1 MTEFASARPFRVA
14 GVIFAW
20 VLGAILLITVLG
32 AAWIGVRGVL
42 AYQALSSAQSSAVA
56 VRDTLTDP
64 ATAAASIDAIS
75 QQTSEARAL
84 TSDPIW
90 RAAEALPWLGPQL
103 SAVST
108 VAASID
114 DVASTALTPLAEVA
128 STFSIDA
135 LRPQNGAIDLSSFVS
150 IRDAAATSAGGIDR
164 AAASVDALDRAALL
178 APLRDAVN
186 EVSDL
191 LNETRT
197 ATGALS
203 RATQLLPS
211 MLGADGPRNYLV
223 LFQNNAEW
231 RSLGGI
237 PGAMAMIH
245 TENGAMSLAAQES
258 SSNYPTYDQSVLPL
272 ASDIASIYG
281 QRPGKWI
288 QNVTQVPDFTVAGAL
303 AREMWARE
311 HGGQQIDGVISLD
324 PVALSYLL
332 EATGPITL
340 PTGDVLTSDNAVSL
354 LLNDVYQRYTNPAD
368 QDAFFAAAAAAVF
381 GALSQG
387 SVEPG
392 ALVSALARAGDERRL
407 LIWSAN
413 PDDQAILDDTT
424 LAGHLPE
431 TDATTAR
438 FGVFLNDGTG
448 SKMDYYLTAD
458 SSLVWN
464 TCTTSPSG
472 SASGTATLSVTLTS
486 NAPADAA
493 SLPTYITGGI
503 AYAIA
508 PGNARTVG
516 YVYLPEGFELM
527 DASQTGDLGF
537 GGGIHDGRRVLSFT
551 SELAPGESATTVIT
565 VRAPAGSAPEL
576 QVVSTPT
583 LVSTP
588 VVAAV
593 CNGT

>member
-20 VLGAILLITVLG
+20 ALGAILLIAVLG

-42 AYQALSSAQSSAVA
+42 AYNALSKAQNAATA

-64 ATAAASIDAIS
+64 AAAAASIESIS

-90 RAAEALPWLGPQL
+90 RAAEVLPWLGPQL

-164 AAASVDALDRAALL
+164 AAASVDSLDRAALL
-178 APLRDAVN
+178 APLREAVTQ
-186 EVSDL
+186 VSDL

-203 RATQLLPS
+203 RATQLLPA
-211 MLGADGPRNYLV
+211 MLGTDGPRNYLV

-237 PGAMAMIH
+237 PGAMALIH

-258 SSNYPTYDQSVLPL
+258 STNYPKYDESVLPL
-272 ASDIASIYG
+272 ASDVTSIYG

-288 QNVTQVPDFTVAGAL
+288 QNVTQVPDFTVTGAL

-311 HGGQQIDGVISLD
+311 HDGQQVDGVISLD

-340 PTGDVLTSDNAVSL
+340 PTGDVITSDNAVQL
-354 LLNDVYQRYTNPAD
+354 LLNDVYQRYENPAD
-368 QDAFFAAAAAAVF
+368 QDAFFAAAAASVF

-392 ALVSALARAGDERRL
+392 ALVSSLARAGDEHRL

-413 PDDQAILDDTT
+413 ADDQAILDDTT

-458 SSLVWN
+458 SSVTWD
-464 TCTTSPSG
+464 TCTMSPSG
-472 SASGTATLSVTLTS
+472 SAAGTATLSVTLTS

-493 SLPTYITGGI
+493 TLPTYITGGV
-503 AYAIA
+503 AYAIP
-508 PGNARTVG
+508 PGTARTVG

-527 DASQTGDLGF
+527 DASQTGDVGF
-537 GGGIHDGRRVLSFT
+537 GGGMHDGRRVLSF
-551 SELAPGESATTVIT
+551 SVDLAPGQSSTTVVT
-565 VRAPAGSAPEL
+565 VRAPEGSAPEL

-583 LVSTP
+583 LTSTP

-593 CNGT
+593 CGAA